1 MKRIESVTSVV
12 PVDIVVNVAF
22 FIPDWTTLLFFLKAL
37 RSAGI
42 FGPLEHLWQ
51 LHVTGWDSDNLWPH
65 LDLRRINEDSQTHLE
80 AIAKYF
86 PVVILDSTMSP
97 TTLARYITP
106 KTNFHWVGIVPDEL
120 DQDLLNKWRYV
131 EFPTL
136 WGISNLTKYSQ
147 LLPRLHNLVSIDLP
161 HCNAEEAAAVFKFAA
176 SSSTLRKVKLQNLV
190 PIKCLITQDLLQW
203 ITAQPVQAIS
213 VMNFSWLS
221 YKIREDVVVALL
233 SNKTLQSLQILGKAH
248 DYLVTFNG
256 KFERTSGEETLD
268 FLRLK
273 KKPAFGAGRS
283 METDDL
289 NATDVYDISVALYD
303 HSFNVFSIPK

>member
-1 MKRIESVTSVV
+1 M
-12 PVDIVVNVAF
+12 A
-22 FIPDWTTLLFFLKAL
+22 
-37 RSAGI
+37 
-42 FGPLEHLWQ
+42 
-51 LHVTGWDSDNLWPH
+51 
-65 LDLRRINEDSQTHLE
+65 
-80 AIAKYF
+80 
-86 PVVILDSTMSP
+86 
-97 TTLARYITP
+97 
-106 KTNFHWVGIVPDEL
+106 
-120 DQDLLNKWRYV
+120 
-131 EFPTL
+131 
-136 WGISNLTKYSQ
+136 
-147 LLPRLHNLVSIDLP
+147 
-161 HCNAEEAAAVFKFAA
+161 
-176 SSSTLRKVKLQNLV
+176 
-190 PIKCLITQDLLQW
+190 QDLLQW

-273 KKPAFGAGRS
+273 KKPAFGAGWS